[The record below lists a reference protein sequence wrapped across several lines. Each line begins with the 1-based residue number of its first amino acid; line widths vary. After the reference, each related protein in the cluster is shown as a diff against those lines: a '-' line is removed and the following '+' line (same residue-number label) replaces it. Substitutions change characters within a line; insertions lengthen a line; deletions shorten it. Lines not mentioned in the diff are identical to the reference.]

1 MSSIVPIPTSSIGIK
16 FFMGITGLLLIGFVL
31 GHMTGNLLIFM
42 GPDAIN
48 EYGEFLQ
55 TVGHGVLI
63 WVARIGLVAIFT
75 IHMTLAFVLR
85 GKNTSA
91 RPVPYGHDGTI
102 QASWA
107 SRHMMLTGIV
117 IFLFLVY
124 HIAHFTVGA
133 IDAANHKEVIA
144 RDIKNHFDIYTMVV
158 RGFQQPLISGLYIL
172 AQLSLGLHLSH
183 GAGSW
188 LQSLGLARGWVRNL
202 IVPLGYGVAGIIVVG
217 NCSIPVS
224 ILLGWVK

>member
-1 MSSIVPIPTSSIGIK
+1 
-16 FFMGITGLLLIGFVL
+16 MGITGLLLIGFVL
-31 GHMTGNLLIFM
+31 GHMTGNLLIFV

-55 TVGHGVLI
+55 TMGHGVLI
-63 WVARIGLVAIFT
+63 WVARIGLVSAFV
-75 IHMTLAFVLR
+75 IHLTLAFTLR
-85 GKNTSA
+85 SINSAA
-91 RPVPYGHDGTI
+91 RPVPYHTDATI

-117 IFLFLVY
+117 IFLFLIY
-124 HIAHFTVGA
+124 HIAHFTIGA
-133 IDAANHKEVIA
+133 IDSDNHKENIA
-144 RDIKNHFDIYTMVV
+144 RDIHNKFDIYTMVV
-158 RGFQQPLISGLYIL
+158 KSFQQPFISGLYIL
-172 AQLSLGLHLSH
+172 AQLALGIHLSH

-202 IVPLGYGVAGIIVVG
+202 ILPLGYGTAAIIVIG

-224 ILLGWVK
+224 ILMGWVK

>member
-1 MSSIVPIPTSSIGIK
+1 
-16 FFMGITGLLLIGFVL
+16 MGITGLLLIGFVL
-31 GHMTGNLLIFM
+31 GHMTGNLLIYA
-42 GPDAIN
+42 GPQAIN

-55 TVGHGVLI
+55 TAGHGVLI
-63 WVARIGLVAIFT
+63 WVARIGLVTVFS
-75 IHMTLAFVLR
+75 IHMVLAFKLR
-85 GKNTSA
+85 SKNNNA
-91 RPVPYGHDGTI
+91 RPVPYGADGTI

-124 HIAHFTVGA
+124 HLAHFTVGA
-133 IDAANHKEVIA
+133 IDAENHKEVIA
-144 RDIKNHFDIYTMVV
+144 RDVKNQFDIYSMVV

-172 AQLSLGLHLSH
+172 AQLALGLHLTH

-188 LQSLGLARGWVRNL
+188 LQSLGLARGKIRNL
-202 IVPLGYGVAGIIVVG
+202 IIPLGYGIAGVLVIG
-217 NCSIPVS
+217 NCSIPIS

>member
-1 MSSIVPIPTSSIGIK
+1 MSSFVPIPSSSIGYK

-42 GPDAIN
+42 GPEAIN

-55 TVGHGVLI
+55 TMGHGVLI
-63 WVARIGLVAIFT
+63 WVARIGLVAIFS

-85 GKNTSA
+85 KKNNSA
-91 RPVPYGHDGTI
+91 RPVPYGADGTI

-133 IDAANHKEVIA
+133 IDPDNHKEVIA
-144 RDIKNHFDIYTMVV
+144 RDIHNKFDIYTMVV
-158 RGFQQPLISGLYIL
+158 RGFQQPLVSGLYIL
-172 AQLSLGLHLSH
+172 AQLALGLHLTH

-188 LQSLGLARGWVRNL
+188 LQSLGLARGWVSVFW
-202 IVPLGYGVAGIIVVG
+202 I
-217 NCSIPVS
+217 
-224 ILLGWVK
+224 